1 MENFNLK
8 KFLVENKLTT
18 NSKMLNESDDLQS
31 EHGINEAFYTEKGL
45 KVLKDFAE
53 KVSKEIIDTYKG
65 KKGEASANKC
75 TPEKIFNIVKRWG
88 KREETSPTD
97 IVRQWN
103 WKNNTRE
110 LGLPANEYR

>member
-65 KKGEASANKC
+65 EKGESSANKC

-97 IVRQWN
+97 TVRQWN